1 MTTREP
7 SSLLVTK
14 ANDLISA
21 SYRLTLQE
29 QRLLLAAIAQV
40 DPRKPMPS
48 KITVTAASFA
58 EIYGVPIRFAY
69 TNLKEAAD
77 SLYERDIQTFDG
89 KNRTRIRWVYKATYA
104 EGEGRVTLN
113 FTVDVIPYLSML
125 NSKLTSYDLRR
136 VANLNSMHSFRLFE
150 LLMQFKSTG
159 LLIIE
164 VEKLRILLDLGD
176 SYKRFNNL
184 RQRVIT
190 PSINEIMAK
199 SGITITYQTIT
210 EGKTVKSLMFR
221 FQEAAQLRLS
231 LGDGLEVIPEKQVVI
246 INELSLETDS

>member
-1 MTTREP
+1 MTAAKEP
-7 SSLLVTK
+7 SSLLITK

-21 SYRLTLQE
+21 SYRLNLQE

-89 KNRTRIRWVYKATYA
+89 KNRTRIRWVYKAAYA

-159 LLIIE
+159 VLVIE

-199 SGITITYQTIT
+199 SGISITYETVT
-210 EGKTVKSLMFR
+210 EGKTVKSLIFR
-221 FQEAAQLRLS
+221 FHEAAQMRLS
-231 LGDGLEVIPEKQVVI
+231 LGD
-246 INELSLETDS
+246 SLEPLPENPLEILKD

>member
-1 MTTREP
+1 MAVRE

-14 ANDLISA
+14 ANELISA

-48 KITVTAASFA
+48 KITVTAASFS
-58 EIYGVPIRFAY
+58 EIYGIPIRFAY
-69 TNLKEAAD
+69 TNLREAAD

-89 KNRTRIRWVYKATYA
+89 KNRTRIRWVYKAAYA

-150 LLMQFKSTG
+150 LMMQFRSTG
-159 LLIIE
+159 ILIIE
-164 VEKLRILLDLGD
+164 VEKLRKFLDLGD

-184 RQRVIT
+184 RQRVID
-190 PSINEIMAK
+190 PSVNEMMAK
-199 SGITITYQTIT
+199 SGLTITYETVT
-210 EGKTVKSLMFR
+210 KGKAVKSLIFR
-221 FQEAAQLRLS
+221 FAESPQQSLQLE
-231 LGDGLEVIPEKQVVI
+231 DC
-246 INELSLETDS
+246 NE

>member
-1 MTTREP
+1 MSSKEP

-48 KITVTAASFA
+48 KITVTAASFS
-58 EIYGVPIRFAY
+58 EIYGIPIRFAY

-150 LLMQFKSTG
+150 LMMQFKS
-159 LLIIE
+159 
-164 VEKLRILLDLGD
+164 KSCLR
-176 SYKRFNNL
+176 
-184 RQRVIT
+184 T
-190 PSINEIMAK
+190 A
-199 SGITITYQTIT
+199 
-210 EGKTVKSLMFR
+210 
-221 FQEAAQLRLS
+221 
-231 LGDGLEVIPEKQVVI
+231 
-246 INELSLETDS
+246 

>member
-1 MTTREP
+1 MSAKEP

-89 KNRTRIRWVYKATYA
+89 KNRTRIRWVYKAAYA

-159 LLIIE
+159 VLVIE

-190 PSINEIMAK
+190 PSITEIMAK
-199 SGITITYQTIT
+199 SGISITYETITD
-210 EGKTVKSLMFR
+210 GKTVKRLVFR
-221 FQEAAQLRLS
+221 FQEAAQMRLS
-231 LGDGLEVIPEKQVVI
+231 LGDSLAPLPENPLEILK
-246 INELSLETDS
+246 D